1 AAGQGSLAGPVDTVL
16 RIGARCVAPFANRRH
31 TRGTPMTDTE
41 LVHLAIDGDI
51 ATVTLD
57 SPHNRNALSRQL
69 IAELTDRLHTA
80 GAAGGVRAVVL
91 THTGTTFC
99 AGADLSE
106 ASTGPMT
113 GTAGGLLALLR
124 LIVEL
129 PRPVIA
135 SIDGNV
141 RAGGVGLLGACDIVV
156 AGPRSTFAI
165 TEARLGLAAAV
176 ISVTVLPRLDRR
188 SAARYYLTGATF
200 DAAEAQRIGLVTIAT
215 DDVDGAVATL
225 GADLLR
231 ASPQGLVESKLLANR
246 SVREAI
252 DRHGDAMVE
261 LSARLF
267 ASEEAHEGMTAFL
280 ERRPP
285 RWTA

>member
-1 AAGQGSLAGPVDTVL
+1 
-16 RIGARCVAPFANRRH
+16 
-31 TRGTPMTDTE
+31 M
-41 LVHLAIDGDI
+41 
-51 ATVTLD
+51 
-57 SPHNRNALSRQL
+57 
-69 IAELTDRLHTA
+69 
-80 GAAGGVRAVVL
+80 L

-113 GTAGGLLALLR
+113 GTASGLLALLR
-124 LIVEL
+124 LIVDL

-176 ISVTVLPRLDRR
+176 ISVSVLPRIDER

-215 DDVDGAVATL
+215 ADDVDAAVASSPPTCA
-225 GADLLR
+225 GRHRRDSSNPSGWRIA
-231 ASPQGLVESKLLANR
+231 ASARR
-246 SVREAI
+246 STATGIE
-252 DRHGDAMVE
+252 MVE

-285 RWTA
+285 RWAA

>member
-1 AAGQGSLAGPVDTVL
+1 MS
-16 RIGARCVAPFANRRH
+16 
-31 TRGTPMTDTE
+31 DTE
-41 LVHLAIDGDI
+41 LVHLEVEHGI

-69 IAELTDRLHTA
+69 VAELTGDLHA
-80 GAAGGVRAVVL
+80 VGADQDVRAVVL

-99 AGADLSE
+99 AGADLTE

-113 GTAGGLLALLR
+113 GTAQGLLAVLR
-124 LIVEL
+124 LIVDV
-129 PRPVIA
+129 PQPVIA
-135 SIDGNV
+135 RIDGNV
-141 RAGGVGLLGACDIVV
+141 RAGGVGLVGACDIAV

-165 TEARLGLAAAV
+165 TEARIGLAAAV
-176 ISVTVLPRLDRR
+176 ISVTVLPRLDAR

-200 DAAEAQRIGLVTIAT
+200 DAAEAARVGLVTIAT
-215 DDVDGAVATL
+215 DDVDAAVATL
-225 GADLLR
+225 TADLLK
-231 ASPQGLVESKLLANR
+231 ASPQGLVESKRLANR
-246 SVREAI
+246 DVREAI
-252 DRHGDAMVE
+252 DRHGEAMVE

-285 RWTA
+285 RWSA

>member
-1 AAGQGSLAGPVDTVL
+1 MSDT
-16 RIGARCVAPFANRRH
+16 
-31 TRGTPMTDTE
+31 D
-41 LVHLAIDGDI
+41 LVHLTVDRAI

-69 IAELTDRLHTA
+69 VAELTEHLQ
-80 GAAGGVRAVVL
+80 AAAQNPDVRAVVL

-113 GTAGGLLALLR
+113 GTARGLLTVLR
-124 LIVEL
+124 LIVEV

-135 SIDGNV
+135 RIDGNV
-141 RAGGVGLLGACDIVV
+141 RAGGVGLVGACDIAV

-165 TEARLGLAAAV
+165 TEARFGLAAAV
-176 ISVTVLPRLDRR
+176 ISVTVLPRLDAR
-188 SAARYYLTGATF
+188 SAARYFLTGATF
-200 DAAEAQRIGLVTIAT
+200 DAAEAQRIGLVSVAT
-215 DDVDGAVATL
+215 DDLDSAVASLTV
-225 GADLLR
+225 DLLK
-231 ASPQGLVESKLLANR
+231 ASPQGLVESKRLANR
-246 SVREAI
+246 DVREAI
-252 DRHGDAMVE
+252 ERYGEEMVE

-285 RWTA
+285 RWSA

>member
-1 AAGQGSLAGPVDTVL
+1 
-16 RIGARCVAPFANRRH
+16 
-31 TRGTPMTDTE
+31 MTDTE
-41 LVHLAIDGDI
+41 LVHLAIDEGI
-51 ATVTLD
+51 ATITLD
-57 SPHNRNALSRQL
+57 SAHNRNALSRQL
-69 IAELTDRLHTA
+69 VAELTDRLHVAATA
-80 GAAGGVRAVVL
+80 PDLRAVVL

-113 GTAGGLLALLR
+113 GTASGLLALLR
-124 LIVEL
+124 LIVET
-129 PRPVIA
+129 PQPVIA

-156 AGPRSTFAI
+156 AGPRSSFAI

-176 ISVTVLPRLDRR
+176 ISVTVLPRLDER

-215 DDVDGAVATL
+215 DDLDGAVATL
-225 GADLLR
+225 TADLR
-231 ASPQGLVESKLLANR
+231 KASPQGLVASKRLANR
-246 SVREAI
+246 EVREAI
-252 DRHGDAMVE
+252 ERHGEEMVE

-280 ERRPP
+280 ERRAP
-285 RWTA
+285 RWSA

>member
-1 AAGQGSLAGPVDTVL
+1 
-16 RIGARCVAPFANRRH
+16 
-31 TRGTPMTDTE
+31 MTDAE
-41 LVHLAIDGDI
+41 LVHLTVEHGI

-69 IAELTDRLHTA
+69 VAELTGHLQTA
-80 GAAGGVRAVVL
+80 GADSGVRAVVL

-99 AGADLSE
+99 AGADLAE

-113 GTAGGLLALLR
+113 GTAHGLLAVLR
-124 LIVEL
+124 LIVAV
-129 PRPVIA
+129 PQPVIA
-135 SIDGNV
+135 RIDGNV
-141 RAGGVGLLGACDIVV
+141 RAGGVGLVGACDIAV

-165 TEARLGLAAAV
+165 TEARIGLAAAV
-176 ISVTVLPRLDRR
+176 ISITVLPRLDAR

-215 DDVDGAVATL
+215 DDVDSDVATL
-225 GADLLR
+225 TADLLK
-231 ASPQGLVESKLLANR
+231 ASPQGLVESKRLANR
-246 SVREAI
+246 AVREAI
-252 DRHGDAMVE
+252 ERYGEEMVE

-280 ERRPP
+280 ERRSP
-285 RWTA
+285 RWSA